1 MAKLIYD
8 LYPTSSHLYLYRHPA
23 EYVRSLITVYKSL
36 LHPLARS
43 LMLYL
48 AFDFSM
54 YDFIMRQFLDT
65 EQRYSSIYEAKMVDS
80 LQHINLRRYVKRFAA
95 LFSGNLLAMLQ
106 LQKEEN
112 IPMCMISYHELK
124 VSKKKLIKNHKKSSI
139 FSANFCAI
147 FFNHK
152 KFFPHFLKYR
162 NIFFRKKKTQTKK
175 CDGFCNTAI

>member
-80 LQHINLRRYVKRFAA
+80 LQHINLRKYVKRFAA

-112 IPMCMISYHELK
+112 IPLCQAFFGR
-124 VSKKKLIKNHKKSSI
+124 
-139 FSANFCAI
+139 FSA
-147 FFNHK
+147 
-152 KFFPHFLKYR
+152 
-162 NIFFRKKKTQTKK
+162 TQTNSSWRILEFLANLLEFF
-175 CDGFCNTAI
+175 GFW

>member
-1 MAKLIYD
+1 MALNSSIFLTAVAKLIYD

-124 VSKKKLIKNHKKSSI
+124 VSKKKLIKNHKK
-139 FSANFCAI
+139 FL
-147 FFNHK
+147 
-152 KFFPHFLKYR
+152 KFFWKFLR
-162 NIFFRKKKTQTKK
+162 NFF
-175 CDGFCNTAI
+175 

>member
-80 LQHINLRRYVKRFAA
+80 LQHINLRKYVKRFAA

-124 VSKKKLIKNHKKSSI
+124 VSIWISRQ
-139 FSANFCAI
+139 
-147 FFNHK
+147 K
-152 KFFPHFLKYR
+152 KFYFLFK
-162 NIFFRKKKTQTKK
+162 NDIFFRKKKTQTKK

>member
-80 LQHINLRRYVKRFAA
+80 LQHINLRKYVKRFTA

-124 VSKKKLIKNHKKSSI
+124 VSIWISRQKKLYFLFKND
-139 FSANFCAI
+139 
-147 FFNHK
+147 
-152 KFFPHFLKYR
+152 
-162 NIFFRKKKTQTKK
+162 IFFRKKKTQTKK

>member
-80 LQHINLRRYVKRFAA
+80 LQHINLRKYVKRFTA

-124 VSKKKLIKNHKKSSI
+124 VSIWISRQ
-139 FSANFCAI
+139 
-147 FFNHK
+147 K
-152 KFFPHFLKYR
+152 KFYFLFK
-162 NIFFRKKKTQTKK
+162 NDIFFRKKKTQTKK

>member
-1 MAKLIYD
+1 MALNSSIFLTAVAKLIYD

-124 VSKKKLIKNHKKSSI
+124 VSNKKSQKIPQI
-139 FSANFCAI
+139 FLQI
-147 FFNHK
+147 FAQ
-152 KFFPHFLKYR
+152 FFF
-162 NIFFRKKKTQTKK
+162 
-175 CDGFCNTAI
+175 